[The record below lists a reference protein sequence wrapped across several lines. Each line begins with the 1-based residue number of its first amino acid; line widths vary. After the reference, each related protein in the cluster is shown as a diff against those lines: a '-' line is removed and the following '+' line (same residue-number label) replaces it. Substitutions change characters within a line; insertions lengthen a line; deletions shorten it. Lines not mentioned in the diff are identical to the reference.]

1 MRRWGREVSARQR
14 AGRLQA
20 RAGQWG
26 QRDEGASPGRTRGL
40 FGVRGRERGSC
51 GQTRRAPA
59 WMIDWRG
66 ALCRARAPGRRGSRF
81 GVRWIPRVLKT
92 AAVTE
97 CVLGSSARHSSKCW
111 VWVVAC
117 SARQTPSSRDCYY
130 RPGNRSPERLR
141 ILSNR

>member
-1 MRRWGREVSARQR
+1 MRRWGREVSARRR
-14 AGRLQA
+14 AGPLQA

-26 QRDEGASPGRTRGL
+26 QRDEGASPDRTRGL

-51 GQTRRAPA
+51 GRTRRARA

-66 ALCRARAPGRRGSRF
+66 ALCRGRRGSRF
-81 GVRWIPRVLKT
+81 GVRWIRRVLKT

-97 CVLGSSARHSSKCW
+97 CIPGASARHGSKCW

-117 SARQTPSSRDCYY
+117 SAPQTPSSRGCYY
-130 RPGNRSPERLR
+130 RPGNRGPERLR
-141 ILSNR
+141 ILSNS